1 MKKFLTLILALTL
14 IVVPTITTLTSCVD
28 EEPSKTDGEE
38 GIANEEIEENNANN
52 ENNANEEIEENEEND
67 TPEYY
72 EVIENWGEFQC
83 GRINE
88 SNIVTLI
95 PEEVMNNTLE
105 TLDIELGE
113 FIELCEALL
122 PQGIESSNMKWTFEV
137 VGEEKLDDD
146 ACVEIAE
153 DLESRYEVEFE
164 ITEAYA
170 VSLSAKLD
178 IEDIDKIED
187 EETRAEYEAQAKDG
201 LDIETY
207 AVKIDGKWYIVNN
220 GEGEEDFDFNLF

>member
-14 IVVPTITTLTSCVD
+14 IIVPAVTALTSCID
-28 EEPSKTDGEE
+28 
-38 GIANEEIEENNANN
+38 N
-52 ENNANEEIEENEEND
+52 ENEENE

-83 GRINE
+83 GRITE
-88 SNIVTLI
+88 SNIATLI

-113 FIELCEALL
+113 FIEFCEAFL

-146 ACVEIAE
+146 TCAEIAE
-153 DLESRYEVEFE
+153 DLESRYEIAFE

-170 VSLSAKLD
+170 VSLSGKLD

-187 EETRAEYEAQAKDG
+187 EEARAEYEAQAKDG